1 LHVATPAHK
10 NLIHSNDDQQYQAL
24 MNNALTTA
32 QAINLRPGVALSPAQ
47 MALLTSDM
55 VWLVEQSITLADGS
69 KQTVLAPQ
77 LYVRVKPGDLDGS
90 GSLLSADTINMNL
103 TGDLNNTDRVKKDL
117 IDIVLM

>member
-1 LHVATPAHK
+1 MML
-10 NLIHSNDDQQYQAL
+10 
-24 MNNALTTA
+24 ALTMS
-32 QAINLRPGVALSPAQ
+32 LALSA
-47 MALLTSDM
+47 
-55 VWLVEQSITLADGS
+55 V
-69 KQTVLAPQ
+69 PQ

>member
-1 LHVATPAHK
+1 
-10 NLIHSNDDQQYQAL
+10 

-32 QAINLRPGVALSPAQ
+32 KALNLRPGIALSAEQ

-55 VWLVEQSITLADGS
+55 VWLVS
-69 KQTVLAPQ
+69 QTVALPYGSTQSVLVPQ

-90 GSLLSADTINMNL
+90 GSLIAADTINMNL
-103 TGDLNNTDRVKKDL
+103 TGVLNNSGRVKKDL